1 MFRMKKIKAIIV
13 AVVVLFTMVTPIA
26 AQDGNEQGCDYDG
39 CRPVVIGIVPSGEPF
54 LPTDD

>member
-1 MFRMKKIKAIIV
+1 MKKIKAIIV